1 MTSIAYRVSDLVAPA
16 QWQCCRIKDVT
27 SFVNR
32 GVAPDY
38 SDEPTQLLAFSQK
51 CIQAD
56 REVDLAQAR
65 YQKSPLSSDALLRPC
80 DVVVNSTGTGTLGRA
95 GLISQALI
103 DKNLPMVADGHV
115 TIIRFDEDVCRSRYG
130 WYLLSTEMFYRFAN
144 EALAVGSTNQ
154 MELGREAIRRTAV
167 MLPPVALQDEL
178 VVWLDEQCGKVKSLL
193 REIGAGQAA
202 PGTLVEFLA
211 EHREALTTA
220 AVTGQLDLTRSVA

>member
-1 MTSIAYRVSDLVAPA
+1 
-16 QWQCCRIKDVT
+16 
-27 SFVNR
+27 
-32 GVAPDY
+32 
-38 SDEPTQLLAFSQK
+38 
-51 CIQAD
+51 
-56 REVDLAQAR
+56 
-65 YQKSPLSSDALLRPC
+65 
-80 DVVVNSTGTGTLGRA
+80 
-95 GLISQALI
+95 
-103 DKNLPMVADGHV
+103 
-115 TIIRFDEDVCRSRYG
+115 
-130 WYLLSTEMFYRFAN
+130 
-144 EALAVGSTNQ
+144 